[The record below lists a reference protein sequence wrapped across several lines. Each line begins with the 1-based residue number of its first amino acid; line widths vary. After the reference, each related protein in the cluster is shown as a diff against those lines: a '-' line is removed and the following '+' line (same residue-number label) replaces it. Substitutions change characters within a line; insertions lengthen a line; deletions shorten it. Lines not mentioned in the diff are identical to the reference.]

1 MSDDFTT
8 VGRRLPRI
16 GGRGKVT
23 GEVRY
28 VADLHLPGM
37 LAAKL
42 LRSPHAHADVVRV
55 DAAAARQLQGV
66 RAVLT
71 PADVPDVLLQDEE
84 IADARA
90 LAGKA
95 RFAGD
100 EVVAVAADTL
110 ALAEQALEL
119 VEVEYAP
126 LPALLTVAAALEEGA
141 PLIPPPEVSATN
153 SLVHPAR
160 TTRRDWGDVDRGFA
174 EATRVYDES
183 FSFGC
188 VQHVP
193 LEPKAF
199 VARWRDGMLD
209 VWATLQRPFIARHI
223 VADALGLPESSV
235 RIRVPYLGGAFGSKS
250 ESTRFVTI
258 VALLARLAGRPVK
271 LVLTREEDMLAR
283 TRPAHDVRLRIGVQD
298 DGSFAAVHYSL
309 AIRSGGYNL
318 CHSTSAGP
326 NVRTLF
332 RSPSCRYEA
341 ESVYTNHPPA
351 GQMRGVLDTF
361 ASFAVATT
369 ADRIAQDL
377 GYPDPFAFY
386 HAHHVRPGDDCG
398 TVVDADGVTCSSC
411 GLDECLDRAREAS
424 GWDGLWKG
432 WDTPVRVDDGRR
444 VGIGVSGFVHDSGL
458 PWVVTGAVL
467 SLNMDGTAQFLT
479 PVTDLGNA
487 TVTTQT
493 QVVAE
498 ASGITF
504 ADIRPVFA
512 DTAVTPVDPV
522 GQVGSGSAH
531 VRSLAAKQAGEDA
544 RRQILERASAHLGVP
559 AGELDLAD
567 SVIVEKARPDRTPLT
582 LKALMAETGHGMRS
596 VVGSATAVCPH
607 FPEKAF
613 NWGAHVALVEVD
625 TDTGDI
631 RVLRYVAAHDVGRA
645 LNPAVVESQIQG
657 GVVQGLGVALTE
669 ELAFAD
675 DGTPRNLNLWDYK
688 ILTAADVGDVVPLIV
703 ETGDHL
709 SAYGAKGFGEAPLV
723 GTPGCIANAVRNAI
737 GVAFTELP
745 ITPEKVLK
753 ALGKLPA

>member
-1 MSDDFTT
+1 MNEDLTA
-8 VGRRLPRI
+8 VGKNLERT

-23 GEVRY
+23 GAVRY

-42 LRSPHAHADVVRV
+42 LRSPHAHARVVRV
-55 DAAAARQLQGV
+55 EAAAARQLEGV

-71 PADVPDVLLQDEE
+71 PDDVPAALLQEE
-84 IADARA
+84 DIADGRA
-90 LAGKA
+90 LADKA

-110 ALAEQALEL
+110 SLAEQALEV
-119 VEVEYAP
+119 VEVEYEV
-126 LPALLTVAAALEEGA
+126 LPALLTTGAALAEGA
-141 PLIPPPEVSATN
+141 PLIPPPEVSCTN

-160 TTRRDWGDVDRGFA
+160 TMRRDWGDVEQGFA
-174 EATRVYDES
+174 EAGRVYEES

-188 VQHVP
+188 VQHLP

-199 VARWRDGMLD
+199 VARWHDDRLD
-209 VWATLQRPFIARHI
+209 LWATLQRPFIARHI
-223 VADALGLPESSV
+223 VAGALGLPEASV

-250 ESTRFVTI
+250 ESTRYLTI
-258 VALLARLAGRPVK
+258 VALLSRLSGRPVK

-283 TRPAHDVRLRIGVQD
+283 NRPGHEATLRLGV
-298 DGSFAAVHYSL
+298 DGDGAFTAVQYSL
-309 AIRSGGYNL
+309 AIRSGGYNA

-326 NVRTLF
+326 NIRTLF
-332 RSPSCRYEA
+332 RSRSCRYEA
-341 ESVYTNHPPA
+341 ESVYTNHPPG

-361 ASFAVATT
+361 ASFAMATT
-369 ADRIAQDL
+369 ADRVAEEL

-386 HAHHVRPGDDCG
+386 ARHHVRPGDDCG

-411 GLDECLDRAREAS
+411 GLDECLERAREAS
-424 GWDGLWKG
+424 GWDDLWKG
-432 WDTPVRVDDGRR
+432 WDTPVSAEGGRR

-458 PWVVTGAVL
+458 PWVVTGATL
-467 SLNMDGTAQFLT
+467 TLNMDGTAQFLT

-498 ASGITF
+498 ASGIAF
-504 ADIRPVFA
+504 ADIRTVFG

-522 GQVGSGSAH
+522 GQVGSGTAH
-531 VRSLAAKQAGEDA
+531 VRSLASRAAGADA
-544 RRQILERASAHLGVP
+544 RRQILERAAAHLGVP
-559 AGELDLAD
+559 TAELDIAG
-567 SVIVEKARPDRTPLT
+567 SVIFERARPQSTLT
-582 LKALMAETGHGMRS
+582 LRALMAETGHGMAS

-613 NWGAHVALVEVD
+613 NWGAHIAVVEVD
-625 TDTGDI
+625 TATGDV

-657 GVVQGLGVALTE
+657 GVVQGIGVTLTE
-669 ELAFAD
+669 ELSFAD
-675 DGTPRNLNLWDYK
+675 DGRPRNLNLWDYK
-688 ILTAADVGDVVPLIV
+688 ILTAADVPAVVPLIV
-703 ETGDHL
+703 ETRDHL
-709 SAYGAKGFGEAPLV
+709 SAYGAKGFAEAPLV
-723 GTPGCIANAVRNAI
+723 GVPGCIGNALRNAI
-737 GVAFTELP
+737 GVRFTELP
-745 ITPEKVLK
+745 ITPEKVLR
-753 ALGKLPA
+753 ALGKLPG